1 MAQGYQYLIA
11 QLPMYAFDAEEK
23 DLIRKDAFLEL
34 AAANL
39 SKADFAELCKANVLN
54 HAVKG
59 LSNPTSRAYAEFEH
73 AFREELAACRRA
85 AMEEF
90 EHKPSMFCP
99 TLLKD
104 ADPLELEVRLLRF
117 RWDKL
122 SEMEFGH
129 HFDLDTVVL
138 FYLKLQLLYRKA
150 SFVRDRGWEAF
161 TRICA
166 AKENA

>member
-23 DLIRKDAFLEL
+23 DLIRKEAFLEL

-39 SKADFAELCKANVLN
+39 SKADFAELCKANIAN

-59 LSNPTSRAYAEFEH
+59 LVNPSLRAYAEFEH
-73 AFREELAACRRA
+73 MFREELAQCRRA
-85 AMEEF
+85 SMEEF
-90 EHKPSMFCP
+90 EHKPALFNLS
-99 TLLKD
+99 LIKD

-117 RWDKL
+117 RWEKL

-129 HFDLDTVVL
+129 HFDLDVVAL

-150 SFVRDRGWEAF
+150 SFIPKMGWEAF